1 MRIQIF
7 LKRMLPLWAAL
18 LVNSSALLAQQP
30 EMSFEYY
37 QIPYSQDWGVH
48 SNEGDKEIV
57 AYTKVLFFQD
67 VLLMR
72 VHFGEYHLGARSY
85 VVLTSLQDQQS
96 QRLDAVSMV
105 EWNQTTA
112 IFNGN
117 TVKVELHVA
126 PGESD
131 AFVKVDQLIDYSS
144 DVHPIVS
151 GPSLAGPTLQS
162 LCGTD
167 GRGASTDNRV
177 GRINGCT
184 GWLVSNGAVLAAGH
198 CGNVSGVF
206 SVNVPLSASDGT
218 AVASAVID
226 QFPVI
231 ANSSVRNN
239 NGLGDDW
246 NVFSIGRNSAG
257 ESAHVKFGFFRMTR
271 TIPALTTTLRITGF
285 GVDNTPAGT
294 GNACCNTDSSGN
306 CTHRSCNTRNRT
318 LQTAT
323 GTLTSHDA
331 TGPTFSCSYQVDTE
345 PANSGSPIIWESN
358 GFAIGIHT
366 NGGCPNDGTTFENAA
381 LGTALHNFIGN
392 AARYVDTVT
401 YPGSPASTGNIF
413 APYHTLPTAVS
424 SLPNGGQISLVEGSY
439 TKANSNTG
447 TFGADGRAFTFIAPV
462 GTVTIGN

>member
-1 MRIQIF
+1 MRIQTF

-18 LVNSSALLAQQP
+18 LVNSSALLARQP
-30 EMSFEYY
+30 EMSFDYY

-48 SNEGDKEIV
+48 RNEGNTEVV

-67 VLLMR
+67 ALLMR
-72 VHFGEYHLGARSY
+72 AHFGAFHLGKQSY
-85 VVLTSLQDQQS
+85 VVLTSLKDQQS
-96 QRLDAVSMV
+96 QRLDAVSMA
-105 EWNQTTA
+105 EWNQTSA

-131 AFVKVDQLIDYSS
+131 VFVSVDQLIDYSS
-144 DVHPIVS
+144 DVHAHLA
-151 GPSLAGPTLQS
+151 GPSLAGPMLQS
-162 LCGTD
+162 LCGAD
-167 GRGASTDNRV
+167 GRVASTDNRV

-198 CGNVSGVF
+198 CGNISGVF

-246 NVFSIGRNSAG
+246 NVFRIGRNSVG

-271 TIPALTTTLRITGF
+271 TVPAVGTNLRITGF

-294 GNACCNTDSSGN
+294 GSACCNTDSSGN
-306 CTHRSCNTRNRT
+306 CTHTSCNSRSRT

-323 GTLTSHDA
+323 GSLTSHDGV
-331 TGPTFSCSYQVDTE
+331 GPTFSCSYQVDTE
-345 PANSGSPIIWESN
+345 PANSGSPIIWEAN

-381 LGTALHNFIGN
+381 LGSALQNFIGT
-392 AARYVDTVT
+392 AARYVDTAS
-401 YPGSPASTGNIF
+401 YPGNPASTGNIF
-413 APYHTLPTAVS
+413 APYRDLPAAVG
-424 SLPNGGQISLVEGSY
+424 SLPSGGQISLVEGSY
-439 TKANSNTG
+439 TKATGNTG
-447 TFGADGRAFTFIAPV
+447 TFGADGRAFTFFAPV